1 MSGTQNFMG
10 LVLERYHYPG
20 HTFRVEGYPLPKKLL
35 IFGLL
40 GCIGFGRDL
49 RAQSNAHELQ
59 RCVEYS
65 SAGDL
70 LEATVS
76 EQAFSISIVRPSG
89 QTLELTGKAPAA
101 VARPQIRSLIMSC
114 QLAVS
119 TSASQAALAI
129 VTDNGLSLQLIDLT
143 RGDLTKSVLVPN
155 EFPIQFSI
163 HPVGYSGN
171 SDQLEISQAHYL
183 PAGEPEIA
191 TKLVSPDG
199 MVTAAHTAFGARY
212 TEVFGSSFDFRDS
225 LVWFL
230 CPVYSARSDRQ
241 PPCTLTSASLSS
253 SASATP
259 TIPPR
264 PGDAH
269 VIGNGQPNLGFP
281 SSHKVMVLTIDNL
294 WVYDLS
300 DQSFRQMSLP
310 ETPQHIRWE
319 ESPGQPKFT
328 ADGHFA
334 AVPVYLFHAPLL
346 EEGSVSH
353 GTKLLIID
361 MEQLKILQTIQPSD
375 RKNVVDF
382 ALSSGVGKSL
392 TLVASWGG
400 NWQSFDIPL
409 SPKGEVKTR

>member
-1 MSGTQNFMG
+1 
-10 LVLERYHYPG
+10 LRKE
-20 HTFRVEGYPLPKKLL
+20 LL

-40 GCIGFGRDL
+40 GCAVFGRNV
-49 RAQSNAHELQ
+49 RAQSDAHELQ
-59 RCVEYS
+59 HCVKYS

-70 LEATVS
+70 LKATVS
-76 EQAFSISIVRPSG
+76 DRSFGISIVRPDG
-89 QTLELTGKAPAA
+89 HIVELTGRAPAA
-101 VARPQIRSLIMSC
+101 IARSQIRSLIVPC

-129 VTDNGLSLQLIDLT
+129 ATDNGLSLQLIDLA
-143 RGDLTKSVLVPN
+143 RGVLTQSVLVPK
-155 EFPIQFSI
+155 EFQIQFSI
-163 HPVGYSGN
+163 HPVGYSGDT
-171 SDQLEISQAHYL
+171 DQLEVSQAHYL
-183 PAGEPEIA
+183 PTGEPEIA

-199 MVTAAHTAFGARY
+199 TVTATHKAFGARY
-212 TEVFGSSFDFRDS
+212 TEIYGSSFDFRNS

-253 SASATP
+253 SGSATP

-281 SSHKVMVLTIDNL
+281 SSHEVVVLATDSL

-300 DQSFRQMSLP
+300 KRSFRQMSLP
-310 ETPQHIRWE
+310 ETPQHIRWF
-319 ESPGQPKFT
+319 ESPGQPEFT
-328 ADGHFA
+328 ADGRFA
-334 AVPVYLFHAPLL
+334 AVPVYLFHAPLF
-346 EEGSVSH
+346 EEGSISH

-361 MEQLKILQTIQPSD
+361 MAQLKILRTIQPSD
-375 RKNVVDF
+375 KNNIVDF
-382 ALSSGVGKSL
+382 ALSSGDKSL

-400 NWQSFDIPL
+400 NWQSFDIPV
-409 SPKGEVKTR
+409 SSEMK

>member
-1 MSGTQNFMG
+1 MRQRAAAYV
-10 LVLERYHYPG
+10 VLA
-20 HTFRVEGYPLPKKLL
+20 
-35 IFGLL
+35 FGIALNAK
-40 GCIGFGRDL
+40 
-49 RAQSNAHELQ
+49 RAVHAQVTAPEAQILQ
-59 RCVEYS
+59 RCIEYS

-70 LEATVS
+70 LKATVS
-76 EQAFSISIVRPSG
+76 EQSFSISIIRPSG
-89 QTLELTGKAPAA
+89 QTAEITGKAP
-101 VARPQIRSLIMSC
+101 VAITRPQVWSFIVPC

-119 TSASQAALAI
+119 TSANQAALAI
-129 VTDNGLSLQLIDLT
+129 TTDSGLSLQLIDLT
-143 RGDLTKSVLVPN
+143 LGTLTQSVLVPK

-171 SDQLEISQAHYL
+171 TDQLEVSQAHYL
-183 PAGEPEIA
+183 PTGEPEIA

-199 MVTAAHTAFGARY
+199 TITATHKAFGARY

-253 SASATP
+253 SVSPTP
-259 TIPPR
+259 TVPPR

-269 VIGNGQPNLGFP
+269 VVGNGQPNLGF
-281 SSHKVMVLTIDNL
+281 SSSEVVVVLATDVL
-294 WVYDLS
+294 WVYNLKTH
-300 DQSFRQMSLP
+300 SFRQMSLP
-310 ETPQHIRWE
+310 ETPQHIRWN

-328 ADGHFA
+328 ADGRFA
-334 AVPVYLFHAPLL
+334 AVPVYLFHAPLF
-346 EEGSVSH
+346 EEGSISH

-361 MEQLKILQTIQPSD
+361 MAQLKILRTIQPPD
-375 RKNVVDF
+375 KKNIVDF
-382 ALSSGVGKSL
+382 ALSSGGKSL

-409 SPKGEVKTR
+409 SSE

>member
-1 MSGTQNFMG
+1 M
-10 LVLERYHYPG
+10 
-20 HTFRVEGYPLPKKLL
+20 EGYPLRKKLL

-40 GCIGFGRDL
+40 GCTGFSRNV
-49 RAQSNAHELQ
+49 RAQSDAHELQ

-76 EQAFSISIVRPSG
+76 EQAFSISIARPSG
-89 QTLELTGKAPAA
+89 QIVELTGKAPTAIT
-101 VARPQIRSLIMSC
+101 RPQGRSSIVPC
-114 QLAVS
+114 QLSVS

-129 VTDNGLSLQLIDLT
+129 ATDDGLSLQLIDLT
-143 RGDLTKSVLVPN
+143 RGTLTQSVLVAKK
-155 EFPIQFSI
+155 FPIQFSI

-171 SDQLEISQAHYL
+171 SDQLEVSQAHYL
-183 PAGEPEIA
+183 PTGEPEIA

-199 MVTAAHTAFGARY
+199 MVTAAHKAFGARY

-253 SASATP
+253 SAPATP

-269 VIGNGQPNLGFP
+269 VIGNGQPNLGYP
-281 SSHKVMVLTIDNL
+281 SSHKVVVLAVDNL

-328 ADGHFA
+328 ADGRFA
-334 AVPVYLFHAPLL
+334 AVPVYLFHAPLF
-346 EEGSVSH
+346 EEGSTSH

-361 MEQLKILQTIQPSD
+361 MAQLKILRTIQPPD
-375 RKNVVDF
+375 KKNVVDF
-382 ALSSGVGKSL
+382 ALSNGGKSL
-392 TLVASWGG
+392 TLVASWGE

-409 SPKGEVKTR
+409 SPEVK

>member
-1 MSGTQNFMG
+1 MRQGAAAYVLFVLGVVLNAELVVHAQVSVPTTQ
-10 LVLERYHYPG
+10 
-20 HTFRVEGYPLPKKLL
+20 T
-35 IFGLL
+35 
-40 GCIGFGRDL
+40 
-49 RAQSNAHELQ
+49 LQ

-65 SAGDL
+65 SIGDL
-70 LEATVS
+70 LKATVS
-76 EQAFSISIVRPSG
+76 EQSFGLSIVRPSG
-89 QTLELTGKAPAA
+89 QTVELTGKTPAA
-101 VARPQIRSLIMSC
+101 ITRPQIRSLIVSC

-119 TSASQAALAI
+119 TSATQAALAI
-129 VTDNGLSLQLIDLT
+129 ATDNGLSLQLIDLT
-143 RGDLTKSVLVPN
+143 RGALTQSVLVPK

-163 HPVGYSGN
+163 HPVGYSGDT
-171 SDQLEISQAHYL
+171 DQLEVSQAHYL
-183 PAGEPEIA
+183 PTGEPEIA

-199 MVTAAHTAFGARY
+199 TVTAAHKAFGARY

-241 PPCTLTSASLSS
+241 PPCTLTSAPISS
-253 SASATP
+253 SVSATP

-281 SSHKVMVLTIDNL
+281 SSHEVVVLATDSL

-300 DQSFRQMSLP
+300 DHSFRQMGLP
-310 ETPQHIRWE
+310 ETPQHIRWD

-328 ADGHFA
+328 ADGRFA
-334 AVPVYLFHAPLL
+334 AVPVYLFHAPLF
-346 EEGSVSH
+346 EEGSISH

-361 MEQLKILQTIQPSD
+361 MAQLKILRTIQPPGN
-375 RKNVVDF
+375 KNVVDF
-382 ALSSGVGKSL
+382 ALSSGGKSL

-400 NWQSFDIPL
+400 NWQSFDVPL
-409 SPKGEVKTR
+409 SSEVK

>member
-1 MSGTQNFMG
+1 MRKAL
-10 LVLERYHYPG
+10 LV
-20 HTFRVEGYPLPKKLL
+20 
-35 IFGLL
+35 FGLL
-40 GCIGFGRDL
+40 GCGIFSDCNL

-70 LEATVS
+70 LEATVT
-76 EQAFSISIVRPSG
+76 EQSFSISIVRPSG
-89 QTLELTGKAPAA
+89 QTVELTGKAP
-101 VARPQIRSLIMSC
+101 VAITRPQGQSFIVPC

-129 VTDNGLSLQLIDLT
+129 ATDDGLSLQLIDLK
-143 RGDLTKSVLVPN
+143 RGTLTQSVLVAK

-163 HPVGYSGN
+163 HPVGYSGDT
-171 SDQLEISQAHYL
+171 DQLEVSQAHYL
-183 PAGEPEIA
+183 PTGEPEIA

-199 MVTAAHTAFGARY
+199 KVTATHKAFGARY

-230 CPVYSARSDRQ
+230 CPVYSARWDRQ

-253 SASATP
+253 SGSATP

-281 SSHKVMVLTIDNL
+281 SSHKVVVLATDSL

-310 ETPQHIRWE
+310 ETPQHTRWN

-328 ADGHFA
+328 ADGRFA
-334 AVPVYLFHAPLL
+334 AVPVYLFHAPLF
-346 EEGSVSH
+346 EEGSISH

-361 MEQLKILQTIQPSD
+361 MAQLKILRTIQPPNK
-375 RKNVVDF
+375 KNVVDF
-382 ALSSGVGKSL
+382 ALSSGGKSL

-400 NWQSFDIPL
+400 NWQSFDVPL
-409 SPKGEVKTR
+409 SSEVK

>member
-1 MSGTQNFMG
+1 
-10 LVLERYHYPG
+10 V
-20 HTFRVEGYPLPKKLL
+20 
-35 IFGLL
+35 
-40 GCIGFGRDL
+40 FGRNV
-49 RAQSNAHELQ
+49 RAQSDTQALQ

-76 EQAFSISIVRPSG
+76 EQSFSISIVRRSG
-89 QTLELTGKAPAA
+89 QIVELTGRTPAA
-101 VARPQIRSLIMSC
+101 LTRPQIRSLIVPC
-114 QLAVS
+114 QLAIS

-129 VTDNGLSLQLIDLT
+129 ATDNGLGLQLIDLT
-143 RGDLTKSVLVPN
+143 RGTLTQSILVPK

-163 HPVGYSGN
+163 HPVGYSGD
-171 SDQLEISQAHYL
+171 SDQLEVSQAHYL
-183 PAGEPEIA
+183 PTGEPEIA
-191 TKLVSPDG
+191 TKLVSSDG
-199 MVTAAHTAFGARY
+199 TVTATHKAFGARY

-241 PPCTLTSASLSS
+241 PACTLTSAPLSS
-253 SASATP
+253 SVSATP

-281 SSHKVMVLTIDNL
+281 SSHDVVVLATDNL
-294 WVYDLS
+294 WVYDLTN
-300 DQSFRQMSLP
+300 QSFRQMGLP
-310 ETPQHIRWE
+310 ETPQHIRWL

-328 ADGHFA
+328 ADGRFA
-334 AVPVYLFHAPLL
+334 AVPVYLFHAPLF
-346 EEGSVSH
+346 EEGSISH

-361 MEQLKILQTIQPSD
+361 MAQLKILRAIQPPD
-375 RKNVVDF
+375 KKNVVDF
-382 ALSSGVGKSL
+382 ALSSGSKSL

-409 SPKGEVKTR
+409 SSEVK

>member
-1 MSGTQNFMG
+1 MRQGAAAYVLLVFGIVLNPERAVHAQASVPTTQ
-10 LVLERYHYPG
+10 
-20 HTFRVEGYPLPKKLL
+20 
-35 IFGLL
+35 I
-40 GCIGFGRDL
+40 
-49 RAQSNAHELQ
+49 LQ
-59 RCVEYS
+59 RCIESS

-76 EQAFSISIVRPSG
+76 DQSFSVSIVRPSG
-89 QTLELTGKAPAA
+89 QTVELTAKTPAA
-101 VARPQIRSLIMSC
+101 ITRPQIRSLIVPC
-114 QLAVS
+114 QIAVS

-129 VTDNGLSLQLIDLT
+129 ATESGLSLQLIDLT
-143 RGDLTKSVLVPN
+143 RGTLTQSILVPK

-163 HPVGYSGN
+163 HPVGYSGDTN
-171 SDQLEISQAHYL
+171 QLEVSQAHYL
-183 PAGEPEIA
+183 PTGEPEIA

-199 MVTAAHTAFGARY
+199 TVTATHKAFGARY

-253 SASATP
+253 SFSTTP

-281 SSHKVMVLTIDNL
+281 SSHKVVVLAIDNL

-300 DQSFRQMSLP
+300 DHSFRLMSLP
-310 ETPQHIRWE
+310 ETPQHIRWD

-328 ADGHFA
+328 ADGRFA
-334 AVPVYLFHAPLL
+334 AVPVYLFHAPLF
-346 EEGSVSH
+346 EEGSISH
-353 GTKLLIID
+353 GTKLVIID
-361 MEQLKILQTIQPSD
+361 MAQLKILRTIQPPD
-375 RKNVVDF
+375 KKNVVDF
-382 ALSSGVGKSL
+382 ALSSGGKSL

-400 NWQSFDIPL
+400 NWQSFDVPL
-409 SPKGEVKTR
+409 SSEVK